1 MRTSLL
7 TALVAAAIAVGCG
20 GDPAPAGD
28 GTAPPPPAQDAQ
40 APAQTD
46 EAAPAADAPAP
57 APPAPSGDDSAAP
70 APGGRSPVS
79 RLTPDA
85 APGGTAA
92 AAPTIRPIT
101 LPAGTELP
109 LRLETALA
117 SDTASLEDPV
127 RATLR
132 RDVAVDGVKVL
143 PAGTVLRG
151 VVTVAERSGKVKG
164 RARLAFRFTDVE
176 VDGESYRIRTSSVI
190 RNARGTKKEDATKI
204 GIGAGAGAIVGGIV
218 GGGKGAAIG
227 SAVGAGAGTGA
238 VLATRGEEVQL
249 SSGTPV
255 TVRLSE
261 AVPVR
266 VRLDR

>member
-1 MRTSLL
+1 M
-7 TALVAAAIAVGCG
+7 
-20 GDPAPAGD
+20 
-28 GTAPPPPAQDAQ
+28 
-40 APAQTD
+40 
-46 EAAPAADAPAP
+46 
-57 APPAPSGDDSAAP
+57 
-70 APGGRSPVS
+70 S

-85 APGGTAA
+85 APGD
-92 AAPTIRPIT
+92 AAPALREVT

-117 SDTASLEDPV
+117 SDTASVEDPV

-132 RDVAVDGVKVL
+132 RDVVVDGVKVL
-143 PAGTVLRG
+143 PAGTMLRG
-151 VVTVAERSGKVKG
+151 VVTAAERSGKVKG

-190 RNARGTKKEDATKI
+190 RTARGTKKQDATKI
-204 GIGAGAGAIVGGIV
+204 GIGAGAGAVVGGIV

-227 SAVGAGAGTGA
+227 SAIGAGAGTGA
-238 VLATRGEEVQL
+238 VLATRGEEVEL